1 MINLFIE
8 IANVIE
14 RAFRQIEDT
23 VPPPAFVTRGSY
35 QVFRYENET
44 AEVAVVQKCARLVS
58 GLNASLLLL
67 RTGYVQELGALFR
80 MLDEFSEDIL
90 FLCQAIRAGE
100 TTELHKKYLKL
111 FYQEELDNPDNA
123 FLSTQNRPTIPRK
136 KIHAAISRIPE
147 QELNPS
153 DNQELHRTLSQA
165 YSGYVHA
172 ASTHVMEMYG
182 GNPPR
187 FHVLG
192 MIGTPRI
199 AEFTKNTWDYFYRG
213 LIAIMMVALTFK
225 QESLLHQLYKFRSY
239 VEEQSLRTEWEHPE
253 ALVKK
258 MKTKK
263 AQQSATK
270 NSSRGARSSSSL
282 HDPVK
287 RNVSPKV

>member
-1 MINLFIE
+1 MQEKMINLFIE

-14 RAFRQIEDT
+14 RAFRQIENT
-23 VPPPAFVTRGSY
+23 IPPPAFVTRGSY
-35 QVFRYENET
+35 QAFRYENET
-44 AEVAVVQKCARLVS
+44 VEAAVVQKCARLVS

-172 ASTHVMEMYG
+172 ASTHVMEMCG

-187 FHVLG
+187 FHVSG

-199 AEFTKNTWDYFYRG
+199 AEFTKNAWDYFYRG

-239 VEEQSLRTEWEHPE
+239 VEEQSLRAEWEHPE

-263 AQQSATK
+263 A
-270 NSSRGARSSSSL
+270 
-282 HDPVK
+282 
-287 RNVSPKV
+287 